1 MRGFLEGGLSA
12 EPLNLL
18 EIDSASGQ
26 VDSGIRGSAEALVFY
41 KQRRP
46 DRDSG
51 FLFVSA
57 RWIRTRG
64 FYYVKALTARQIK
77 TVAV

>member
-26 VDSGIRGSAEALVFY
+26 VDSGIRGSAEALVFIDHVVPIEMVGFCLS
-41 KQRRP
+41 RRG
-46 DRDSG
+46 G
-51 FLFVSA
+51 FE
-57 RWIRTRG
+57 RG
-64 FYYVKALTARQIK
+64 GF
-77 TVAV
+77 TV